1 MNKRT
6 FVLISLNIVIFCL
19 LFSPFLIFADGS
31 GTPGSSSLNP
41 LGGTKTLKDLVL
53 NVIKLFIQIAIPVT
67 ALAIVYIGFWFV
79 SAQGNPGEINKA
91 KDALMWTLAGFAI
104 LIAAGA
110 IVDMIQTTVTGLS
123 K

>member
-1 MNKRT
+1 M
-6 FVLISLNIVIFCL
+6 SLNIIVFFV
-19 LFSPFLIFADGS
+19 LFSPLFILAAPS

-91 KDALMWTLAGFAI
+91 KEALMWTLAGFAI
-104 LIAAGA
+104 LIGAGA